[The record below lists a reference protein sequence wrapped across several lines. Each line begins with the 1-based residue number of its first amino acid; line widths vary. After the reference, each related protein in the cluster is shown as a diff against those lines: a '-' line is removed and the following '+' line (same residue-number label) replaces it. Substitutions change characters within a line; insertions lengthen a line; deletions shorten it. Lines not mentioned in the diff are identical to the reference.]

1 MDKIIEND
9 LQKVGDLNNAINI
22 EQYREDFIIKIGEIR
37 DSYLLDVQT
46 KSNEFLTS
54 VDGKLKINMEQ
65 FEKELKKLEK
75 YIILK
80 R

>member
-22 EQYREDFIIKIGEIR
+22 EQYIENFIIKIAEIR
-37 DSYLLDVQT
+37 DIYLLYVQT
-46 KSNEFLTS
+46 QSNEFLTII
-54 VDGKLKINMEQ
+54 DGELKINMEQ

>member
-1 MDKIIEND
+1 MFVD
-9 LQKVGDLNNAINI
+9 QKVT
-22 EQYREDFIIKIGEIR
+22 DFIIKIGEIR